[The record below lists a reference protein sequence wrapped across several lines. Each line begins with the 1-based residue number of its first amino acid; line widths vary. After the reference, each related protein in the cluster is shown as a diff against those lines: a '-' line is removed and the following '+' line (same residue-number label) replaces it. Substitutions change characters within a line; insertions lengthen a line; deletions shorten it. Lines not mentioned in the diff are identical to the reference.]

1 MRDIPLAIGLAAQ
14 GEFLSSRN
22 KYFFL
27 QKIAFFIVFLAKVFL
42 VKDYTCLQ
50 GNTGEH
56 FKCRPFQSSM
66 RTQEPKRL
74 RLT

>member
-27 QKIAFFIVFLAKVFL
+27 QKIAFLLSFWLKSFWSKTILVYKVIPA
-42 VKDYTCLQ
+42 
-50 GNTGEH
+50 NTSNVDR
-56 FKCRPFQSSM
+56 FRV
-66 RTQEPKRL
+66 R
-74 RLT
+74 